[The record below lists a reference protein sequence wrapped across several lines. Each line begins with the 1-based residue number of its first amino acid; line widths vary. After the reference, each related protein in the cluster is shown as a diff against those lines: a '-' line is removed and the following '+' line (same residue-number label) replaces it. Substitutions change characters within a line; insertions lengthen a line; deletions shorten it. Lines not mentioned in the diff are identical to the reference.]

1 MSDETQP
8 HQVVFITEEE
18 RWETTAAEG
27 ESILKIAQ
35 RCGAPVQTLCNG
47 IAACIQCKIRIV
59 DGHKNLSEPDAIEK
73 DRLGNIFHITGERL
87 GCQTLVHGD
96 VVLEP
101 LAAKLPKRRRR
112 GPSRRRP

>member
-1 MSDETQP
+1 MSEDER
-8 HQVVFITEEE
+8 HHHVVFIFEDQ

-27 ESILKIAQ
+27 ESILTVAQ

-47 IAACIQCKIRIV
+47 IAACIQCKVRILE
-59 DGHKNLSEPDAIEK
+59 GHEHLSAPDVIEK

-87 GCQTLVHGD
+87 GCQTQVHGD

-112 GPSRRRP
+112 GPTRRRP